1 MHPKNEQYPDAQSQ
15 PWNYRFEMVNTAVDV
30 LSRFSNELSGCTPP
44 DIPAN
49 LPNVSGWTMRFDGLG
64 EYGSHVP
71 TSRLQSLAKHLN
83 APIKDIRAYI
93 DRWEQLVSKI
103 DPLLRTFEIMP
114 GDEGTLDC
122 VRVLLDRTIYAQELV
137 VGQLNDRQERGEQI
151 VAPQCG

>member
-1 MHPKNEQYPDAQSQ
+1 
-15 PWNYRFEMVNTAVDV
+15 
-30 LSRFSNELSGCTPP
+30 
-44 DIPAN
+44 
-49 LPNVSGWTMRFDGLG
+49 MRFDGLC